1 MLNRAANLAQ
11 VARALRDR
19 SGEGGLLGVLVV
31 RSQRVREVELTHG
44 YAAAERL
51 GEAMQ
56 AALAA
61 ALRGQDQVLRI
72 GEQDFLALLPG
83 LRSRQHAALAAA
95 KVVRALREPVPLD
108 GWPVQPSVAVGV
120 ALAPEDG
127 ADAETL
133 CLRADQACD
142 DARASADGYAFW
154 DREAH
159 AAGLTRDDLRDALV
173 GNRLDLV
180 LQPLLDLKQD
190 RICGYEA
197 LSRWNHPRL
206 GQVPPPEFIGMAE
219 RAGLIGEVTRW
230 SLNVALRHLA
240 RVRASGSEAYV
251 SVNVSVVAL
260 LEPGFVLHVL
270 DVLRLWRVPPQGLV
284 LEVTE
289 TALMRD
295 MQRGEAVLAE
305 LHDAGIRIAIDD
317 FGTGYSS
324 MAYLQRLPVSELKID
339 RSFVTGITTNRR
351 AWHLVGSMVDLGHHL
366 GLEVVAEGVEDEAT
380 LEMLRELACDRA
392 QGYVIARPMPAASIS
407 GA

>member
-1 MLNRAANLAQ
+1 MLNRAANLAVLEQ
-11 VARALRDR
+11 ALQER
-19 SGEGGLLGVLVV
+19 GEGGPLGVLVV
-31 RSQRVREVELTHG
+31 RSERVREVELSHG
-44 YAAAERL
+44 YAAGDRL
-51 GEAMQ
+51 GAAMQ
-56 AALAA
+56 AALTA

-95 KVVRALREPVPLD
+95 KVVRALRAPVLLD

-127 ADAETL
+127 EDAEAL

-154 DREAH
+154 DRNAH
-159 AAGLTRDDLRDALV
+159 VAGFSRDDLRDTLV

-180 LQPLLDLKQD
+180 LQPLLDLEQD

-206 GQVPPPEFIGMAE
+206 GQVPPPHFIDMAE
-219 RAGLIGEVTRW
+219 RTGLIGELTRW

-240 RVRASGSEAYV
+240 RLRQADREVYV
-251 SVNVSVVAL
+251 SVNASVVAL

-295 MQRGEAVLAE
+295 MYRGQQVLEE

-339 RSFVTGITTNRR
+339 RSFITGIATDRR
-351 AWHLVGSMVDLGHHL
+351 AWHLVGSMIQLGHHL
-366 GLEVVAEGVEDEAT
+366 GLEVLAEGVEDDAT
-380 LEMLRELACDRA
+380 LAVLRELGCDRA
-392 QGYVIARPMPAASIS
+392 QGFGIGRPAPADSIDA
-407 GA
+407 G